1 MTPPILPINENA
13 AATLDEVVER
23 MIALE
28 TALPVVTGLLGFLD
42 RALGRLDDIVA
53 SFSVLRAREAAWA
66 HAKTLWQVRDQR
78 ELTGAYLDAL
88 EHTVGLAGRGLLQP
102 TLLGLGGWAS
112 RRPELP
118 VQFRTALGAPKPG
131 I

>member
-1 MTPPILPINENA
+1 ILG
-13 AATLDEVVER
+13 
-23 MIALE
+23 E
-28 TALPVVTGLLGFLD
+28 TQETVKAWLVTGLLGFLD